1 MALTLS
7 SSLALAAAKFA
18 VCEPP
23 HEVVGGEVRGKCY
36 HIHVH
41 TCIGVCVRVCVC
53 KGVWYGMYRV
63 LNGIVC
69 VFTKY

>member
-41 TCIGVCVRVCVC
+41 TCIGVCVCAC
-53 KGVWYGMYRV
+53 KGVWYGM
-63 LNGIVC
+63 VC
-69 VFTKY
+69 IGY